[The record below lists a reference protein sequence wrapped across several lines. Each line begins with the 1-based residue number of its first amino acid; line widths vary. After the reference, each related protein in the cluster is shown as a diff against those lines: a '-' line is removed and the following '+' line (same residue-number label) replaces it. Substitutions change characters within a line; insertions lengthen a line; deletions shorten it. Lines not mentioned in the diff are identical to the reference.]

1 MHSCCHT
8 HQLQPQRLLTQA
20 RHLRTVQSVSHEPET
35 VKGEEPRAGDREGK
49 GLTVQTGK
57 TQ

>member
-20 RHLRTVQSVSHEPET
+20 RHLRTVQSVSQET
-35 VKGEEPRAGDREGK
+35 ESAVREPRAGVREGK
-49 GLTVQTGK
+49 ELTVQTGK